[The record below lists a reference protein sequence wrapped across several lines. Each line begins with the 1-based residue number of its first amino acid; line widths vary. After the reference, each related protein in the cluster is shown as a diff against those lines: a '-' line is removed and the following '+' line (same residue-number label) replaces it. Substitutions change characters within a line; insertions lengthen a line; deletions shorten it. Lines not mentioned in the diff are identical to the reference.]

1 MLLTSAHT
9 IEGAGV
15 SSLELTPEDSAVV
28 RHLAHELRQ
37 PLSTIESTAYYLGI
51 ILPPGEVRARKQVDK
66 LQWLVQQT
74 NDIIADALSLMA
86 PVSPRLTTIDLAELV
101 SSCAIELASGPV
113 ELCVLPEVP
122 ECLVRMDLGMTRRIV
137 STLLNFVRNYG
148 ADEPQLALT
157 LSATGS
163 VVRFHI
169 SFEATSHVWENVD
182 SMFDPMTP
190 YLPGGGGLALASAK
204 RMAEAQHAALWAEI
218 ESVTRV
224 ALILEI
230 PRP

>member
-1 MLLTSAHT
+1 MLMTSAHT

-74 NDIIADALSLMA
+74 NDIIADALFLIG
-86 PVSPRLTTIDLAELV
+86 PVCPHLAIIDFAELV
-101 SSCAIELASGPV
+101 SSVAIDLTGGSFELYVPAD
-113 ELCVLPEVP
+113 VP
-122 ECLVRMDLGMTRRIV
+122 EWLVRSDLGMTRRIV
-137 STLLNFVRNYG
+137 SALLNFVRNYG
-148 ADEPQLALT
+148 ADEPLMAPALFNS
-157 LSATGS
+157 SAS
-163 VVRFHI
+163 VRLRV
-169 SFEATSHVWENVD
+169 SFEATAHVWENVD

-204 RMAEAQHAALWAEI
+204 RMAEAQHATLWAEI
-218 ESVTRV
+218 DSVSRLS
-224 ALILEI
+224 LILEV
-230 PRP
+230 PKP